1 MNKTDYLYLD
11 HAATSPMREVAFDA
25 YKLAEQ
31 NGFANSSGGH
41 ALSRNAKNMLEDAR
55 DFVAGCFGAAPSE
68 ITFTSSGTEADNWI
82 IKTPFLN
89 LDSKNKHIITS
100 QIEHEAILGSAEW
113 IADYGVN
120 VDYVP
125 PTKEGVIDIEIFKS
139 KLTSNTDLVSF
150 MFANNETGILQPI
163 QELASATKKVSEEIL
178 FHSDVVQAV
187 ASEKIDFHKLGVDSA
202 AISGHKIGGPKGIGI
217 MFLSSSFKLPS
228 LLHGGKQ
235 ELERRAGTVNVTGA
249 VAFAAAL
256 KEQQVNLDFDRKRML
271 KEKNDFEKILNEKLD
286 IFVVGNNVDRLA
298 HISNIQFKGINSET
312 LMIAL
317 DIEGIGVSRG
327 SACASGAQ
335 KPSHVLEAMKVDF
348 EDINSHIRFS
358 FGWNTN
364 IGDGRFAAEK
374 VISVV
379 KGLSN

>member
-55 DFVAGCFGAAPSE
+55 DFVASCFGAAPSE

-89 LDSKNKHIITS
+89 LDSKDKHIITS

-113 IADYGVN
+113 IAGYGVN
-120 VDYVP
+120 VDYIP
-125 PTKEGVIDIEIFKS
+125 PTRDGVINIESFKS

-163 QELASATKKVSEEIL
+163 QELASATKNVSEEIL

-187 ASEKIDFHKLGVDSA
+187 ASEKIDFHKFGIDSA

-256 KEQQVNLDFDRKRML
+256 KEQQLNLDDDRKRML
-271 KEKNDFEKILNEKLD
+271 EEKNNFENILNEKLD
-286 IFVVGNNVDRLA
+286 IFIVGNNVDRLA
-298 HISNIQFKGINSET
+298 HISNIQFKGVNSET

-364 IGDGRFAAEK
+364 IGDGKFAAEK

>member
-55 DFVAGCFGAAPSE
+55 DFVASCFGAAPSE

-256 KEQQVNLDFDRKRML
+256 KEQQVNLDVDRKRML

>member
-55 DFVAGCFGAAPSE
+55 DFVASCFGAAPSE

-113 IADYGVN
+113 IAHYGVN

-256 KEQQVNLDFDRKRML
+256 KEQQVNLDVDRKRML

>member
-55 DFVAGCFGAAPSE
+55 DFVASCFGAAPSE

-256 KEQQVNLDFDRKRML
+256 KEQQVNLDVDRKRML

-286 IFVVGNNVDRLA
+286 VFVVGNNVDRLA

>member
-25 YKLAEQ
+25 YKFAEQ

-55 DFVAGCFGAAPSE
+55 DFVASCFGAAPSE

-256 KEQQVNLDFDRKRML
+256 KEQQVNLDVDRKRML
-271 KEKNDFEKILNEKLD
+271 EEKNEFEKILNERLD

-374 VISVV
+374 VVSVV
-379 KGLSN
+379 EGLSI

>member
-25 YKLAEQ
+25 YKFAEQ

-55 DFVAGCFGAAPSE
+55 DFVASCFGAAPSE

-139 KLTSNTDLVSF
+139 KLTSNTNLVSF

-202 AISGHKIGGPKGIGI
+202 AISGHKIGGPKGVGI

-256 KEQQVNLDFDRKRML
+256 KEQQVNLDVDRKRML
-271 KEKNDFEKILNEKLD
+271 EEKNEFEKILNERLD

-374 VISVV
+374 VVSVV
-379 KGLSN
+379 EGLSN

>member
-55 DFVAGCFGAAPSE
+55 DFVASCFGAAPSE

-202 AISGHKIGGPKGIGI
+202 AISGHKIGGPKGIGL

-256 KEQQVNLDFDRKRML
+256 KEQQVNLDVDRKRML

-379 KGLSN
+379 NGLSN

>member
-89 LDSKNKHIITS
+89 LDSKNKQIITS

-256 KEQQVNLDFDRKRML
+256 KEQQVNLDVDRKRMV

>member
-25 YKLAEQ
+25 YKLAEL

-55 DFVAGCFGAAPSE
+55 DFVASCFGAAPSE

-120 VDYVP
+120 VDYIP
-125 PTKEGVIDIEIFKS
+125 PTKDGVIDIEIFKR

-163 QELASATKKVSEEIL
+163 HELTLATKKVSEEIL

-187 ASEKIDFHKLGVDSA
+187 ASEKIDFHKLGIDSA

-271 KEKNDFEKILNEKLD
+271 EEKNDFEKILNEKLD
-286 IFVVGNNVDRLA
+286 IFVVGSNVDRLA
-298 HISNIQFKGINSET
+298 HISNIQFKGVNSET

>member
-25 YKLAEQ
+25 YKFAEQ

-55 DFVAGCFGAAPSE
+55 DFVASCFGAAPSE

-256 KEQQVNLDFDRKRML
+256 KEQQVNLDVDRKRML
-271 KEKNDFEKILNEKLD
+271 EEKNEFEKILNERLD
-286 IFVVGNNVDRLA
+286 IFVVGNNVERLA
-298 HISNIQFKGINSET
+298 HISNIQFKGVNSET

-364 IGDGRFAAEK
+364 IGDGKFAAEK

>member
-55 DFVAGCFGAAPSE
+55 DFVASCFGAAPSE

-125 PTKEGVIDIEIFKS
+125 PTKDGVIDIEIFKS

-163 QELASATKKVSEEIL
+163 HELALATKKVSEEIL

-187 ASEKIDFHKLGVDSA
+187 ASEKIDFHKLGIDSA

-256 KEQQVNLDFDRKRML
+256 KEQQVNLDVDRKRML
-271 KEKNDFEKILNEKLD
+271 EEKNDFEKILNEKLD
-286 IFVVGNNVDRLA
+286 IFVVGSNVDRLA
-298 HISNIQFKGINSET
+298 HISNIQFKGVNSET

>member
-55 DFVAGCFGAAPSE
+55 DFVASCFGAAPSE

-163 QELASATKKVSEEIL
+163 HELALATKKVSEEIL

-187 ASEKIDFHKLGVDSA
+187 ASEKIDFHKLGIDSA

-271 KEKNDFEKILNEKLD
+271 EEKNDFEKILNEKLD
-286 IFVVGNNVDRLA
+286 IFVVGSNVDRLA
-298 HISNIQFKGINSET
+298 HISNIQFKGVNSET